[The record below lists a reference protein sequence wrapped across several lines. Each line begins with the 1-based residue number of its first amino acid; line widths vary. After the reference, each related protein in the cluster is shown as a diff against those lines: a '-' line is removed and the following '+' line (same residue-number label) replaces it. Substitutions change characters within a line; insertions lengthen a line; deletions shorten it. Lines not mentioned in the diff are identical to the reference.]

1 MTFFLG
7 ALDDDPGILYTL
19 EAMAS
24 SQGWNMKTTTNPSEA
39 LDWVKSDSVDMLLLD
54 LHMPVMSGLEVLRE
68 ARKISSDAVLLVLT
82 VEESPDVARDLHIA
96 GADDFISKPVRLADF
111 ASRIALHAEL
121 GRYRREGRREQPR
134 KGLSEEITR
143 KVLDTV
149 KKSNIPVD
157 AKTVA
162 VKVGISYPTAHRYLE
177 FLTSR
182 GSLARSSLNV
192 DGKPGRPRSL
202 YQAISGE

>member
-1 MTFFLG
+1 
-7 ALDDDPGILYTL
+7 
-19 EAMAS
+19 MAS

-39 LDWVKSDSVDMLLLD
+39 LDWVKNDSVDMLLLD

>member
-39 LDWVKSDSVDMLLLD
+39 LDWVKNDSVDMLLLD

>member
-1 MTFFLG
+1 MTLFLG

-24 SQGWNMKTTTNPSEA
+24 SRGWDMKTTTIPAEA
-39 LDWVKSDSVDMLLLD
+39 LDWIRDDSIDMLLLD

-68 ARKISSDAVLLVLT
+68 ARKISSEAVLLVLT
-82 VEESPDVARDLHIA
+82 VEESLDVARDLHIA
-96 GADDFISKPVRLADF
+96 GADDFISKPLRLADF

-143 KVLDTV
+143 KVLDMV
-149 KKSNIPVD
+149 KNCKAPVG
-157 AKTVA
+157 ARTVA
-162 VKVGISYPTAHRYLE
+162 EKVGISYPSAHRYLE

-182 GSLARSSLNV
+182 GSLSRSSHNI

-202 YQAISGE
+202 YQAIRGE

>member
-1 MTFFLG
+1 MTLFLG

-24 SQGWNMKTTTNPSEA
+24 SQGWDMKTTTNPSEA
-39 LDWVKSDSVDMLLLD
+39 LDWVKNDSVDMLLLD

-82 VEESPDVARDLHIA
+82 VEESPDVARNLHIA
-96 GADDFISKPVRLADF
+96 GADDFISKPLRLADF

-149 KKSNIPVD
+149 KNGNIPVD

-202 YQAISGE
+202 YQAISGK

>member
-1 MTFFLG
+1 VTFFLG

-39 LDWVKSDSVDMLLLD
+39 LDWVKNDSVDMLLLD

>member
-1 MTFFLG
+1 VTLFLG

-24 SQGWNMKTTTNPSEA
+24 SQGWNMKTTTSPAEA
-39 LDWVKSDSVDMLLLD
+39 LDWVRNDSVDMLLLD
-54 LHMPVMSGLEVLRE
+54 LHMPVISGLEVLRE

-82 VEESPDVARDLHIA
+82 VEESPDVAKNLHIA
-96 GADDFISKPVRLADF
+96 GADDFISKPLRLADF

-143 KVLDTV
+143 KVLDIV
-149 KKSNIPVD
+149 KNGNTPVD
-157 AKTVA
+157 ARTVA
-162 VKVGISYPTAHRYLE
+162 ERVGISYPAAHRYLE

-202 YQAISGE
+202 YQAFSGE